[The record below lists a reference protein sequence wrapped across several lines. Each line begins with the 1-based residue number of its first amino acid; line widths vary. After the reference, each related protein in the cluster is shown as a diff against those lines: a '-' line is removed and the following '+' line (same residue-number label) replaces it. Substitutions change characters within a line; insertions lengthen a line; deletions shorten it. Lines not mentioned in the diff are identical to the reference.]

1 VRAAPTEKH
10 DYRQSSAYAIIA
22 DVRNDEPVSISITL
36 SPTQV
41 DDIVRAASGSR
52 VPSLSTLIA
61 DSLSAPLG
69 NGEAVRA
76 GAGQARIGRQSA
88 GGYLPSDTSDQRLS
102 RSLLRGLSI
111 LTGFAP
117 DGAPRGIVE
126 LAGDL
131 GMSPSTAHRYALTL
145 VELGL
150 LERCPKTR
158 KYRLPGSGARP

>member
-1 VRAAPTEKH
+1 MSPRRPLA
-10 DYRQSSAYAIIA
+10 
-22 DVRNDEPVSISITL
+22 ISIVL
-36 SPTQV
+36 SPAQV
-41 DDIVRAASGSR
+41 DEVVRAASSSR
-52 VPSLSTLIA
+52 APSLSTLIA
-61 DSLSAPLG
+61 DSLQTPLG
-69 NGEAVRA
+69 GER
-76 GAGQARIGRQSA
+76 GGRTPSRV

-131 GMSPSTAHRYALTL
+131 GMSASTAHRYALTL

-150 LERCPKTR
+150 LERCPRTR
-158 KYRLPGSGARP
+158 KYRLPGTAERGPQGA